1 LIRHSALGIAIVT
14 GTLVGTSTF
23 SPATTWPERTVRV
36 IVSNPAGV
44 SMDIIARLFA
54 ERLAKRWGQ
63 PVVVENLPGTDG
75 IVAAREFV
83 SRRDDHTL
91 LYSFPSL
98 VTTNPLVHE
107 KLPYDPDRDLVAIA
121 TTSENSL
128 AIAAA
133 ATLNIRTLAELA
145 EFARANP
152 GQLTWAATPGLPY
165 YALAAFQKATGGE
178 MVQATYRDFNQ
189 AFIDVAEGRIGAV
202 AAGLAPLLVQA
213 HAGKIRLLALVN
225 RYRVSAAPDLPTA
238 SEAGYP
244 DLTFNAVTGFFGWR
258 DMPTGL
264 RHQIAADVREIASDP
279 IVGERLEKIGVTA
292 RGSTPTEFDGFIEQQ
307 RTQISEIVRS
317 LKPR

>member
-1 LIRHSALGIAIVT
+1 MFSIRHSALGIAVVF

-23 SPATTWPERTVRV
+23 SPATTWPDRAVRV

-44 SMDIIARLFA
+44 SMDIVARLFA

-63 PVVVENLPGTDG
+63 PVIVENLPGTDG

-98 VTTNPLVHE
+98 ITTNPLVHE
-107 KLPYDPDRDLVAIA
+107 KLPYDPDRDLVAVA

-152 GQLTWAATPGLPY
+152 GQL
-165 YALAAFQKATGGE
+165 
-178 MVQATYRDFNQ
+178 
-189 AFIDVAEGRIGAV
+189 
-202 AAGLAPLLVQA
+202 
-213 HAGKIRLLALVN
+213 
-225 RYRVSAAPDLPTA
+225 
-238 SEAGYP
+238 
-244 DLTFNAVTGFFGWR
+244 
-258 DMPTGL
+258 
-264 RHQIAADVREIASDP
+264 
-279 IVGERLEKIGVTA
+279 
-292 RGSTPTEFDGFIEQQ
+292 
-307 RTQISEIVRS
+307 
-317 LKPR
+317 